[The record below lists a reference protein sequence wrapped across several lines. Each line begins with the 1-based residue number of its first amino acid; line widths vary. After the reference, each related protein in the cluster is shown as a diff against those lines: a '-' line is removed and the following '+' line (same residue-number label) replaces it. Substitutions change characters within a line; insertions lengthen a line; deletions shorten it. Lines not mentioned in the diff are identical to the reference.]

1 MANATYNTRSRG
13 SDSHRR
19 EQDVRYLQTAGVSRP
34 ARRKKNPRSSG
45 WLKRVAARP
54 SWELSESTEN
64 AIICAVVVLA
74 GLYFLAHFVLA
85 LLRGGL

>member
-1 MANATYNTRSRG
+1 MSDTAHDTASRG

-19 EQDVRYLQTAGVSRP
+19 EQAVRYLQIAGVSRP
-34 ARRKKNPRSSG
+34 TRRKKNPRSSG
-45 WLKRVAARP
+45 WIKRVAARP